1 MLLRVMEVSPST
13 YYKELKH
20 KPSHR
25 ELENEQIDQ
34 AILSIYTDSKKR
46 YGAWK
51 IHHQLIEQ
59 GFDLSIKRVQK
70 RMRILGIHS
79 ITVKKYRPTK
89 ASKERIEER
98 SNILNQD
105 FSTTSINQK
114 WAADI
119 TYISTSKD
127 GWTYLASVIDLYS
140 KKIIGYT
147 YAKEMTTEIVMSAL
161 ESAIQE
167 QQPTDG
173 LIIQTDLGS
182 QYTST
187 DFEKALRENKMTHSY
202 SRKGTPY
209 DNSCIESFHA
219 ALKKEEVY
227 QTTYHSFEEARLEL
241 FQYIEG
247 WYNRKRIHGA
257 IGYRTPQQ
265 AEDQARQKTQ

>member
-1 MLLRVMEVSPST
+1 MAPST

-20 KPSHR
+20 QPSNR

-89 ASKERIEER
+89 ASKECVEER
-98 SNILNQD
+98 INLLNQD

-119 TYISTSKD
+119 TY
-127 GWTYLASVIDLYS
+127 
-140 KKIIGYT
+140 
-147 YAKEMTTEIVMSAL
+147 M
-161 ESAIQE
+161 
-167 QQPTDG
+167 
-173 LIIQTDLGS
+173 
-182 QYTST
+182 
-187 DFEKALRENKMTHSY
+187 N
-202 SRKGTPY
+202 
-209 DNSCIESFHA
+209 
-219 ALKKEEVY
+219 
-227 QTTYHSFEEARLEL
+227 RL
-241 FQYIEG
+241 
-247 WYNRKRIHGA
+247 H
-257 IGYRTPQQ
+257 
-265 AEDQARQKTQ
+265 

>member
-1 MLLRVMEVSPST
+1 MLLRVIEVAPST

-20 KPSHR
+20 KPSNR
-25 ELENEQIDQ
+25 ELENEQINQ
-34 AILSIYTDSKKR
+34 AILEIYADSKKR

-70 RMRILGIHS
+70 RMRILGVHS
-79 ITVKKYRPTK
+79 ITVKKYQPTK
-89 ASKERIEER
+89 VSKERVKEL
-98 SNILNQD
+98 SNLLNQD
-105 FSTTSINQK
+105 FSTISINKK

-147 YAKEMTTEIVMSAL
+147 YAKEMTMEIVMSAL
-161 ESAIQE
+161 ESAIRE

-187 DFEKALRENKMTHSY
+187 DFEKTQRENKITHSY
-202 SRKGTPY
+202 SRKGTPC

-227 QTTYHSFEEARLEL
+227 QTTYHSFEEARIEL

-247 WYNRKRIHGA
+247 WYNRKRRHGT

-265 AEDQARQKTQ
+265 AEDQARKHAQ